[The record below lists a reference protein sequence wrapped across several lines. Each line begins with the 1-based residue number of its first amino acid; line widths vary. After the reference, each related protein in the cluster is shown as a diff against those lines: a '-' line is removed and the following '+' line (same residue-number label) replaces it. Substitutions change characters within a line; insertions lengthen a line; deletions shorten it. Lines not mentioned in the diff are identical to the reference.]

1 MTLFTDVRPTPAVQL
16 SVPDLQTITD
26 AYLYLL
32 SRAFVVRQE
41 QIDKAEPG
49 FAYNQVKYNPLG
61 SATFVNPNFD
71 VCYLEAWIAVDD
83 ESAIVLDVPQIE
95 GRYYTAQILDEWG
108 EVIANINERTF
119 PSKSY
124 GRFVLVTP
132 NSTIPTPPGAGRI
145 VLHSSKVKLL
155 ARVEL
160 KGEPDV
166 ALALQKRFT
175 VKALG
180 NPVIAPPV
188 GISHFNNEQMA
199 GVDLFDAADALMGSA
214 LDVSP
219 HAAGQQQQAR
229 AVAAYVASGPTARKA
244 VADKLPGIVSEFITY
259 AFTKCAPRRDH
270 WTGGAR
276 TGNYGADYWLRASL
290 NFGGLWANTWDEVIY
305 FVATT
310 DETDTPLNGD
320 KNYVIHFPP
329 DKLPATAV
337 DGYWSVILVSA
348 PDYHVV
354 ANPLNRYNF
363 NSYSP
368 LKFES
373 DGSLKIAI
381 GAEPVTGVPDSNRLP
396 SPLGGAFSLT
406 FRTYVPKDSVKSGE
420 WSPPAV
426 TKV

>member
-1 MTLFTDVRPTPAVQL
+1 MTLFADVRNAPAAQL
-16 SVPDLQTITD
+16 SPPDARTITD

-41 QIDKAEPG
+41 QIDKAESG

-71 VCYLEAWIAVDD
+71 VCYLEAWIAADNDTAVL
-83 ESAIVLDVPQIE
+83 LDVPRIE

-108 EVIANINERTF
+108 EVIANVNERTF
-119 PSKSY
+119 PSKPY
-124 GRFVLVTP
+124 GQFVLVTAD
-132 NSTIPTPPGAGRI
+132 STFATPPGAGRI
-145 VLHSSKVKLL
+145 VLHSNKAKLL

-160 KGEPDV
+160 KGEPDA

-180 NPVIAPPV
+180 NPIVAPPV
-188 GISHFNNEQMA
+188 AIAHFNNEQMA
-199 GVDLFDAADALMGSA
+199 GVDLFDAADALIASA

-229 AVAAYVASGPTARKA
+229 AVAAYVASSPAARQV
-244 VADKLPGIVSEFITY
+244 VADTLPGIVSEFITY

-270 WTGGAR
+270 WTGGAP
-276 TGNYGADYWLRASL
+276 TGNYGADYRLRASL

-310 DETDTPLNGD
+310 DETDMPLNGD
-320 KNYVIHFPP
+320 NNYVIHFPT
-329 DKLPATAV
+329 DRLPSTAV

-354 ANPLNRYNF
+354 VNPLNRYNF

-368 LKFES
+368 LQFEP

-381 GAEPVTGVPDSNRLP
+381 GAEPVAGVPDSNRLP
-396 SPLGGAFSLT
+396 SPPGGAFSLT
-406 FRTYVPKDSVKSGE
+406 FRTYVPKDSVKSGT